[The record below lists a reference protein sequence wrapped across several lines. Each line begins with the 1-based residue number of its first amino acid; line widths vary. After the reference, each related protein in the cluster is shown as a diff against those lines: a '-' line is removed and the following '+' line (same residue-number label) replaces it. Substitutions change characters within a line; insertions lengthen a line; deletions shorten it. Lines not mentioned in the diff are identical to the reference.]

1 MDSSY
6 NKKSLTEKRKQLRS
20 NGTSAEAVLW
30 NRLKEKQLDGRRFRR
45 QFSINNY
52 IVDFYCTT
60 EKLAIELDGQNHF
73 TQAGSANDYERDQ
86 NLKAQGVTVLR
97 FENEV
102 VFKNIEGVLDE
113 IKRHFKKQVIT

>member
-1 MDSSY
+1 MDQSY
-6 NKKSLTEKRKQLRS
+6 NKKVLTEKRKQLRS

-30 NRLKEKQLDGRRFRR
+30 NRLKEKQLDGRKFRR

-113 IKRHFKKQVIT
+113 IKRHFMR

>member
-30 NRLKEKQLDGRRFRR
+30 NRLKEKKLDGRRFRR

>member
-1 MDSSY
+1 MDSSH

-30 NRLKEKQLDGRRFRR
+30 NRLKEKKLDGRRFRR

-73 TQAGSANDYERDQ
+73 TAAGSANDYERDE
-86 NLKAQGVTVLR
+86 NLKVLGITVLR

-113 IKRHFKKQVIT
+113 IKRHFMR

>member
-1 MDSSY
+1 MDQSY
-6 NKKSLTEKRKQLRS
+6 NKKSLAEKRKQLRS

-30 NRLKEKQLDGRRFRR
+30 NRLKEKKLDGRRFRR